1 MVENVGSG
9 GERYRSSGGHMCCPV
24 PDQLVS
30 RLAHYICGRHLP
42 SLMSY
47 LGAHATCIAC
57 RSSIRYLSLKAKT
70 PVCLKVGDLF
80 LVACYSPVLTPL
92 VVGAA
97 RVFRFQRSTYCHI

>member
-1 MVENVGSG
+1 MVENVESG

-47 LGAHATCIAC
+47 LGAMHGLLLKPPILIPKSKNTGLLKKLEI
-57 RSSIRYLSLKAKT
+57 SSSSLVIHWY
-70 PVCLKVGDLF
+70 PF
-80 LVACYSPVLTPL
+80 
-92 VVGAA
+92 
-97 RVFRFQRSTYCHI
+97 